1 MTSLWALRLQGCVG
15 TPQMCVRASVGR
27 AMACILERQLA
38 TQGDWIRGVSWK
50 IWPPLGCRALRGAEE
65 MGRERVRGVA
75 GGGDLG
81 LGEGFLVLF
90 VRKAVIF
97 NRDQNVHTVK
107 N

>member
-1 MTSLWALRLQGCVG
+1 
-15 TPQMCVRASVGR
+15 MCVSAAVGR
-27 AMACILERQLA
+27 ATACILERQLA

-50 IWPPLGCRALRGAEE
+50 IWQPLGCRALRGAEE
-65 MGRERVRGVA
+65 MGRERVR
-75 GGGDLG
+75 GDLG

-97 NRDQNVHTVK
+97 NRDQNVHMVK